1 MRSAEACSPGRFFFS
16 HPLFFTGSADSEI
29 ARLHS
34 RRATRGNTRTHT
46 AVRRRPADNTVS
58 RHVRR
63 AADSDPDARM
73 CRCRACSC
81 EGWKTRKRRFLH
93 SAADLLQ
100 QFHVRPRKPLSLRR
114 KAYKKVAF
122 TVPNDRRLRF
132 STAFSGG
139 AKQKRPRPQQGAFRT
154 SSPFV

>member
-1 MRSAEACSPGRFFFS
+1 VLAPAKVRKPASAA
-16 HPLFFTGSADSEI
+16 FFTRPLIFSS
-29 ARLHS
+29 S
-34 RRATRGNTRTHT
+34 FMFAT
-46 AVRRRPADNTVS
+46 
-58 RHVRR
+58 
-63 AADSDPDARM
+63 
-73 CRCRACSC
+73 
-81 EGWKTRKRRFLH
+81 
-93 SAADLLQ
+93 
-100 QFHVRPRKPLSLRR
+100 RKPLSLRR